1 MMILKMI
8 FKLMICNIEKN
19 NKNSKLKE
27 NDLVELNILQKVLTK
42 RLIIKLGQTE
52 KKLKLKVERKQEKL
66 VKLKVN

>member
-1 MMILKMI
+1 
-8 FKLMICNIEKN
+8 MICNIEKN

-52 KKLKLKVERKQEKL
+52 KNLKLKVERKQEKL